1 MRIKNKSFE
10 GEESHRLEGKTTF
23 IKLFNS
29 YLSWENC
36 IIMAV
41 NKRYMKADL
50 WNMDHDKFWIRKFWI
65 EGVMDIESI
74 AVPLMMPIE
83 IINSLMASMGL
94 SFSAP
99 KCSICKYRDHNRS
112 NCIYVI
118 R

>member
-10 GEESHRLEGKTTF
+10 GEGGHQLEGKTTF
-23 IKLFNS
+23 IKLNNN

-36 IIMAV
+36 IIMAA
-41 NKRYMKADL
+41 NKTYLKTDS
-50 WNMDHDKFWIRKFWI
+50 WNMDYDKFWIRKYWI

-99 KCSICKYRDHNRS
+99 KCSICRYRDHNRG
-112 NCIYVI
+112 NCKYAI